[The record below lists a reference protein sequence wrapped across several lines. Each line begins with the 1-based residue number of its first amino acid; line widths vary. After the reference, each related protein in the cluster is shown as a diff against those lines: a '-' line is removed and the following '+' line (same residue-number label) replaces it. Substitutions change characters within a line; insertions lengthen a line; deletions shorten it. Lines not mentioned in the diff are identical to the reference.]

1 MTMIGPSGIREE
13 DMKIGFI
20 GTGTMGQPM
29 LANLLK
35 KGFQAAAYDTVPTA
49 LEAAVR
55 LGAERAGS
63 AADAAAASDLL
74 ITMLPSS
81 ANVEA
86 AYLGSGGIVEG
97 VKSGRLCVDMSTI
110 DPGTSQRVAA
120 RLSEHGIRFLDA
132 PVSGGVGG
140 ATAGTLA
147 IMVGGDAADLEEAR
161 PALAAMGSN
170 IIHVGAVGAGEVAKL
185 CNNLISGTVAV
196 AVSEAFRIGEAF
208 GVDPNILTSVIAKSS
223 GGTWVMEHMH
233 PVPGIVES
241 AASSRQYM
249 PGFMTDLMA
258 KDLGLAVSAAREKRV
273 PVVVAPAAQ
282 QLYRMA
288 SSHGLGREDFSSVYK
303 FLKPSSDDAPV

>member
-1 MTMIGPSGIREE
+1 
-13 DMKIGFI
+13 MKIGFI

-29 LANLLK
+29 LGNLVK
-35 KGFQAAAYDTVPTA
+35 KGFQVLAYDAVPAALDAAA
-49 LEAAVR
+49 R
-55 LGAERAGS
+55 LGAARVASAG
-63 AADAAAASDLL
+63 AAAADCDLV

-86 AYLGSGGIVEG
+86 VYLGPGGVLE
-97 VKSGRLCVDMSTI
+97 SASAGRLCVDMSTI

-120 RLSEHGIRFLDA
+120 RLEERGLRFLDA

-140 ATAGTLA
+140 ATAGTWA
-147 IMVGGDAADLEEAR
+147 IMVGGDAGDLEEAR
-161 PALAAMGSN
+161 PALAAMGAN

-185 CNNLISGTVAV
+185 CNNLISGSALIAV
-196 AVSEAFRIGEAF
+196 AEAFRIAEAF
-208 GVDPNILTSVIAKSS
+208 GVDPQVLTSVIAKSS
-223 GGTWVMEHMH
+223 GATWVMENMH
-233 PVPGIVES
+233 PVPGIVDS
-241 AASSRQYM
+241 AASSRQYA

-273 PVVVAPAAQ
+273 PLAVAPAAQ

-303 FLKPSSDDAPV
+303 FLKPSNDDAPV

>member
-1 MTMIGPSGIREE
+1 
-13 DMKIGFI
+13 MKIGFI

-29 LANLLK
+29 LANLVK
-35 KGFQAAAYDTVPTA
+35 KRFAVTAFDLVPAA

-63 AADAAAASDLL
+63 AGEAAANCELV

-86 AYLGSGGIVEG
+86 VYLGSGGIAENTAQ
-97 VKSGRLCVDMSTI
+97 GRLCVDMSTI

-120 RLSEHGIRFLDA
+120 RLKERGIRFLDA

-147 IMVGGDAADLEEAR
+147 IMVGGNAGDLEEAR

-170 IIHVGAVGAGEVAKL
+170 IIHVGDVGAGEVAKL
-185 CNNLISGTVAV
+185 CKNLISGSALIAV
-196 AVSEAFRIGEAF
+196 AEAFRIAEAF
-208 GVDPNILTSVIAKSS
+208 GVDPQILSSVIAKSS
-223 GGTWVMEHMH
+223 GATWVMEHMH
-233 PVPGIVES
+233 PVPGIVDS
-241 AASSRQYM
+241 AASSRQYA

-258 KDLGLAVSAAREKRV
+258 KDLALAVNAAREKRV

-282 QLYRMA
+282 QLYRLA

-303 FLKPSSDDAPV
+303 FLKPSNDDAPV